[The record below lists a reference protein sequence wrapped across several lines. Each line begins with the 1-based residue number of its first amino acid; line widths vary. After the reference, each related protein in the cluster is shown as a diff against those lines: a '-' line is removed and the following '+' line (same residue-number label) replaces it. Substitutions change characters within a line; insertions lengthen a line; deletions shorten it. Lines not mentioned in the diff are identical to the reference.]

1 MNNNKEYY
9 AKIRKLVV
17 ESFTV
22 YPWLNGKERAK
33 LIGVGQKFVARV
45 VAANQDAL
53 DVARLRDVRRKAS
66 EMTSPTTTK
75 IAELVGI
82 KTPRPVGEVLL
93 RHDKE
98 LYNALL
104 HNQRREAYFAKR
116 GKAVQKRLEIDQ
128 ELVAKVARE
137 LKARPF
143 VSGFRL
149 AVEMQIKRPILLAAF
164 KRLAEVE
171 KFDRHLEREIAL
183 AEFVEQFPGA
193 GVDDAAEYFQ
203 TVQSAI
209 IRVRGSWAL
218 RPPAEPVVD
227 VNSSAVDAE
236 MEKNCCMRPA
246 WYVEEV
252 CERGGLGVELPEPEF
267 NRYLA
272 LYEAKRNGRKL
283 YTLDADNRI
292 HWRKK

>member
-66 EMTSPTTTK
+66 EIPSPTTTK

-116 GKAVQKRLEIDQ
+116 GKAIQKRHEIDQ

-143 VSGFRL
+143 VSGLRL
-149 AVEMQIKRPILLAAF
+149 AVEMNVKRPILIAAF

-171 KFDRHLEREIAL
+171 KFDRRLEREIAL
-183 AEFVEQFPGA
+183 AEFIEQFPGA

-218 RPPAEPVVD
+218 RPPVEPAAVD
-227 VNSSAVDAE
+227 VNSAVDAE

-272 LYEAKRNGRKL
+272 LYETKRNGRKL
-283 YTLDADNRI
+283 YTIDASNHI

>member
-22 YPWLNGKERAK
+22 YPWLAGKERAK

-53 DVARLRDVRRKAS
+53 DLARLRDVRRRAS
-66 EMTSPTTTK
+66 ETSNPTTGK
-75 IAELVGI
+75 IAEQLGL
-82 KTPRPVGEVLL
+82 KNPRPVGEVLL

-104 HNQRREAYFAKR
+104 RNQRHDSYLAKR
-116 GKAVQKRLEIDQ
+116 GREVQQQHEIDQ
-128 ELVAKVARE
+128 GLVAKVARE

-143 VSGFRL
+143 ISGFNL
-149 AVEMQIKRPILLAAF
+149 AMEMKIKRPILHAAF

-171 KFDRHLEREIAL
+171 KFDRNFEREVAL
-183 AEFVEQFPGA
+183 AEFIEQFPGVS
-193 GVDDAAEYFQ
+193 VDDAAEHFQ

-209 IRVRGSWAL
+209 IRTRGSWLL
-218 RPPAEPVVD
+218 RPPREPVAD
-227 VNSSAVDAE
+227 VNSALDAE

-252 CERGGLGVELPEPEF
+252 YERGGLGVELPELEF

-272 LYEAKRNGRKL
+272 LYEAKRNGKKL
-283 YTLDADNRI
+283 YTVDMNNHI
-292 HWRKK
+292 HWLKK